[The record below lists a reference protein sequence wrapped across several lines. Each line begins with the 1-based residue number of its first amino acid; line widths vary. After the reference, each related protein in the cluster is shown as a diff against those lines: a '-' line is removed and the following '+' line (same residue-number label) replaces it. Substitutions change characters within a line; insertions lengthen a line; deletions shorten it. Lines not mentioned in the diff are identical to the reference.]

1 MTKASR
7 DTQTRR
13 RERKG
18 RRKER
23 EGKERKRTGVPS
35 YAQASRDTPVRERG
49 EPEYYIQ
56 ERPKMTK
63 KGREEGRGTPMSCG
77 HVRCAWLLRPLRS
90 RKGMSQLGIQDVRQK
105 SEFSWPRPPTLAA
118 SCSGPG
124 RRDKTNPP
132 STGPREALCGLIPGW
147 REARHTYDWVY

>member
-132 STGPREALCGLIPGW
+132 FDGSTGGTLRAHPGL
-147 REARHTYDWVY
+147 A